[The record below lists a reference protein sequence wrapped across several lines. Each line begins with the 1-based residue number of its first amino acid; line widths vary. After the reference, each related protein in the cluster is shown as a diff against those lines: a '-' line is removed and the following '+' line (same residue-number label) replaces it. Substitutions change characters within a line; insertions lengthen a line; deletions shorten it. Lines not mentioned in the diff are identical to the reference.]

1 MKETKAR
8 KKKKKK
14 KQQAATLGFQLDL
27 EYVNHVIKLS
37 YYFPK
42 NTRKGKMMC
51 LTPVTETSIC
61 TFFLCVTSVSVESAQ
76 LLALWTLF

>member
-1 MKETKAR
+1 MREKKAS
-8 KKKKKK
+8 

-27 EYVNHVIKLS
+27 EYVNRVIKLS

-42 NTRKGKMMC
+42 NTRKGKMMW

-61 TFFLCVTSVSVESAQ
+61 TFFPCVTSLSVESPQ